1 MNKRRRRFIKQSRG
15 LRQRILRWVNLRSEE
30 AERTFLMFAF
40 YTVSYV
46 AILWIE
52 VSAAVLFIDEYGA
65 NTLPLIYL
73 AGAGMGAVL
82 GFFYSWLQRFLSLR
96 RVIVITPVLMALP
109 LMLFKLSLNPAFL
122 GGYSVFLIRLWLD
135 ALYTL
140 NELNTSITANQIFN
154 IREIKRSYPFISSG
168 VLIADV
174 ISGLSLPILRKWIGL
189 ENIVFLASFA
199 LLIGAG
205 LMVLLVTRYRQA
217 FPDSTR
223 RKTQDTQPTF
233 AARRLK
239 GPLRFYVALVIIF
252 FAMCQSLWFNIDF
265 QYLSQ
270 LEQNFDVSGGEIA
283 DFLALLSA
291 SLGVAELIT
300 QWFASSRV
308 IERLGVFI
316 ATMLLPLA
324 ILGIS
329 SLTMLGILSIFW
341 GVVFLRFVDEWLRYT
356 VLAGTAPVLF
366 QPIPEYAR
374 GQVQE
379 WVRGIAEP
387 IATGFSG
394 ILIIGT
400 IWFCQRNLKGFGPL
414 SQEAQ
419 NWVFVAEIGVL
430 ATIGLLAAIALRS
443 RYMSLLVLSA
453 EKGQL
458 NIASSEADIRA
469 FRRAIVEAID
479 SSETEADQKQCIQ
492 LLAGIA
498 PHNVC
503 ELLAPQ
509 LPQRSPEVQK
519 QILEVMLEYPKAG
532 YLDDVRSLLNEQT
545 DPVVFALAMRYVWL
559 LETHSNMADLRPY
572 LQPEVDAVIRGAAA
586 ALMLRQGTTQEK
598 SEATNVLRRMLT
610 NKTQERERL
619 MGCRALE
626 DAEYL
631 QALSLYI
638 PRLLRDR
645 SLRVRCATLEAVA
658 ATHFEDYYSAI
669 IRALYFSSTRDA
681 AIRALTRLGSEVVPM
696 LIRLAEEAHRPHVV
710 RAAIWKAISRIG
722 TDEALASLVR
732 HLMSSWG
739 NDRRSL
745 LRTLLSAKNEE
756 GIEATAEIL
765 GRRGIENLINQE
777 LSFVG
782 HTYAALNDLVP
793 RQKVTQE
800 LGLLRRAL
808 HYQRDDAIDRL
819 FLLMRFLYPS
829 DAIQAAAFNIKSDS
843 NDSIARG
850 LEILDNTI
858 DLQKKQVV
866 LMLLDPSTSDKEKLN
881 LLKPMIG
888 YEPMTASQRL
898 RFLLELRSFMSDW
911 TLACCFHFARRS
923 HWSVKIEQ
931 ILYGLRHEASFVRE
945 ASLMYLQMASPAMLA
960 EVLPHLTNDP
970 DPTVAAQVQQMLA
983 QSTSRLGSAD
993 SGDLSQNGRSPF
1005 LPTLPSV

>member
-1 MNKRRRRFIKQSRG
+1 
-15 LRQRILRWVNLRSEE
+15 
-30 AERTFLMFAF
+30 MFAF

-46 AILWIE
+46 AILWLE

-65 NTLPLIYL
+65 NSLPLIYL

-96 RVIVITPVLMALP
+96 RVIVLTPVLMALP
-109 LMLFKLSLNPAFL
+109 LMMFKLGLSPAFL

-199 LLIGAG
+199 LLIGAM
-205 LMVLLVTRYRQA
+205 LMLVLVSRYRQA

-239 GPLRFYVALVIIF
+239 GPLRLYVGLVIVF
-252 FAMCQSLWFNIDF
+252 FAMCQALWFHIDF

-291 SLGVAELIT
+291 LLGIAELAT
-300 QWFASSRV
+300 QWFAASRV
-308 IERLGVFI
+308 IERLGVFV

-324 ILGIS
+324 ILGVS
-329 SLTMLGILSIFW
+329 SITMVGLVSMLW
-341 GVVFLRFVDEWLRYT
+341 GVVVLRFVDEWLRYT

-387 IATGFSG
+387 VATGLSG

-414 SQEAQ
+414 SQDAQ

-443 RYMSLLVLSA
+443 RYMDLLVLSA
-453 EKGQL
+453 ERGQL
-458 NIASSEADIRA
+458 NLASSEADSRA

-479 SSETEADQKQCIQ
+479 SSKTVADQKQCIQ

-498 PHNVC
+498 PANVC
-503 ELLAPQ
+503 ELLAPR
-509 LPQRSPEVQK
+509 LQRTVPEIQQ
-519 QILEVMLEYPKAG
+519 QILEVMLNNPDES
-532 YLDDVRSLLNEQT
+532 YLDDVRSLLNHQT
-545 DPVVFALAMRYVWL
+545 DPIVFALAMRYVWL
-559 LETHSNMADLRPY
+559 LESHSNLEELRQY
-572 LQPEVDAVIRGAAA
+572 LKPDVDAVIRGAAA
-586 ALMLRQGTTQEK
+586 ALMLRQGNSQEK

-610 NKTQERERL
+610 NDSQERERL

-626 DAEYL
+626 DAKYL

-638 PRLLRDR
+638 PGLLRDR
-645 SLRVRCATLEAVA
+645 SLRVRCAALEAIA
-658 ATHFEDYYSAI
+658 ATQFEDYYSAI
-669 IRALYFSSTRDA
+669 VRALYFSSTREA
-681 AIRALTRLGSEVVPM
+681 AINALTRLGVEVVPM
-696 LIRLAEEAHRPHVV
+696 LIRMAEESHRPHVV

-722 TDEALASLVR
+722 TDDALASLVK

-745 LRTLLSAKNEE
+745 LRTLLSANDED

-777 LSFVG
+777 LSFIG
-782 HTYAALNDLVP
+782 HTYAALIDLVP
-793 RQKVTQE
+793 AQKVTQE

-829 DAIQAAAFNIKSDS
+829 DAIQAAAFNIGSDS
-843 NDSIARG
+843 DDSNARG

-858 DLQKKQVV
+858 DLQKKQIV
-866 LMLLDPSTSDKEKLN
+866 LMLLEPHASDKEKLN

-888 YEPMTASQRL
+888 YEPMSPSQRL
-898 RFLLELRSFMSDW
+898 RFLLELRAFLSDW

-923 HWSVKIEQ
+923 HWSVTIDQ

-945 ASLMYLQMASPAMLA
+945 ASLMYLQMASPRGLA
-960 EVLPHLTNDP
+960 EVLPTLANDP
-970 DPTVAAQVQQMLA
+970 DPTIAAQVQQLLA
-983 QSTSRLGSAD
+983 NTSSNQIRTD
-993 SGDLSQNGRSPF
+993 SEGRSP
-1005 LPTLPSV
+1005 LLPSV